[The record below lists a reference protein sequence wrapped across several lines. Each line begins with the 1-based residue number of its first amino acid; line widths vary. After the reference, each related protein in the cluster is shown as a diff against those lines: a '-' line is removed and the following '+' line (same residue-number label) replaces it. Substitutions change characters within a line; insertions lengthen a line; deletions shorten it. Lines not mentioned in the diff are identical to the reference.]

1 MKIVRHSVAQSG
13 ICRSCALLPTIAV
26 IISLTAC
33 APLQAPE
40 PPPGAP
46 PPAVAPQVAGVAPLL
61 AGTNSVSRDHSDNQ
75 SVALD
80 ALRSAAE
87 LPSATPRDVLQYAIV
102 LGAPQHP
109 GSSPSAASQ
118 LLATLMADSEAL
130 NSEERDLAEL
140 MQREFSAR
148 AVLLD
153 ELARQR
159 EDLAQ
164 KSRSL
169 QVENQLRLQ
178 ALTAENT
185 RLRRERD
192 EAKRKLD
199 AIAEIERSMIDREP
213 EPADASEPVR
223 PEQP

>member
-1 MKIVRHSVAQSG
+1 MMIVRHFVASYG
-13 ICRSCALLPTIAV
+13 FRGSYALLPV
-26 IISLTAC
+26 IVAMPSLTAC

-40 PPPGAP
+40 HPPASMS
-46 PPAVAPQVAGVAPLL
+46 PAVATQVVGVAPLL
-61 AGTNSVSRDHSDNQ
+61 AGINAVTREHPDSQAD
-75 SVALD
+75 ALT
-80 ALRSAAE
+80 ALRSAAG
-87 LPSATPRDVLQYAIV
+87 LPSATPRDVLQYAV
-102 LGAPQHP
+102 ALGAPRQR
-109 GSSPSAASQ
+109 GSDPREASR
-118 LLATLMADSEAL
+118 LLATLLADEGAL
-130 NSEERDLAEL
+130 TSEERDLAEL

-159 EDLAQ
+159 EDLEQ
-164 KSRSL
+164 QSRSL
-169 QVENQLRLQ
+169 QVENQLSLQ
-178 ALTAENT
+178 ALAAENA

-213 EPADASEPVR
+213 EPVDEPEPVR